1 MSYKVK
7 LMSESTLQDV
17 EYITEQNEDGNK
29 NYKIKG
35 IFMQADIKNK
45 NGRVYPMEILQKEVN
60 RYNKEF
66 INEKRAY
73 GELGHP
79 EGPTV
84 NLERASHMITALY
97 PDGKNFIGEAK
108 ILSTPMGEIVKT
120 LMDEGAKLGVS
131 SRGMGSLEE
140 KDGKSYVRNDF
151 YLATAAD
158 IVSDPSAPSAFVEGI
173 MEGKEWVWTHGAL
186 LEADLVE
193 MKERINTRI
202 RKKQALEQNIEFAK
216 FLKML

>member
-1 MSYKVK
+1 MK
-7 LMSESTLQDV
+7 LISEEIQNAEYLV
-17 EYITEQNEDGNK
+17 EETNGK
-29 NYKIKG
+29 KSYKIKG
-35 IFMQADIKNK
+35 VFLQSDIKNR
-45 NGRVYPMEILQKEVN
+45 NGRIYESDILTKEVD
-60 RYNKEF
+60 RYSKEF
-66 INEKRAY
+66 IDKKRAF

-79 EGPTV
+79 DGPTV
-84 NLERASHMITALY
+84 NLERVSHMITSLK
-97 PDGKNFIGEAK
+97 PEGKNFIGEAK

-173 MEGKEWVWTHGAL
+173 MEGKEWVWNHGAL
-186 LEADLVE
+186 VESELVE
-193 MKERINTRI
+193 AKERINARI

>member
-1 MSYKVK
+1 MNKVK
-7 LMSESTLQDV
+7 LISESIVQDV
-17 EYITEQNEDGNK
+17 EYITEEKENGKK

-35 IFMQADIKNK
+35 VFMQADIKNK

-66 INEKRAY
+66 IDEKRAY

-79 EGPTV
+79 EGPTI

-140 KDGKSYVRNDF
+140 KKDGASYVRNDF

-173 MEGKEWVWTHGAL
+173 MEGKEWVWNHGAL
-186 LEADLVE
+186 AQSELIE
-193 MKERINTRI
+193 MKERINSRI
-202 RKKQALEQNIEFAK
+202 RKNRALEESLEFAK
-216 FLKML
+216 FLKLL

>member
-1 MSYKVK
+1 MNKVK

-17 EYITEQNEDGNK
+17 EYITEQNEDGKK

-66 INEKRAY
+66 IKEKRAY

-79 EGPTV
+79 EGPTI
-84 NLERASHMITALY
+84 NLERASHMITDLY
-97 PDGKNFIGEAK
+97 PDGKNFVGEAK

-173 MEGKEWVWTHGAL
+173 MEGKEWVWNHGAL
-186 LEADLVE
+186 IESDLIE